1 MLLCNPFIK
10 LYRYFFVYNSK
21 WHAFLVLLFS
31 LFKCHYTIPLSTGT
45 KSIVTISE
53 TLNTDLLKCSALD
66 IYNEDLY

>member
-1 MLLCNPFIK
+1 MHFWC
-10 LYRYFFVYNSK
+10 YYFHCLN
-21 WHAFLVLLFS
+21 AT
-31 LFKCHYTIPLSTGT
+31 TIPLSTGT